1 MWMSGDGQ
9 QDRNRGGIMHS
20 WFAELIAPDVDD
32 VLTQQALEARDA
44 QRNRA
49 RRLKNL
55 QVKTVRR
62 GP

>member
-1 MWMSGDGQ
+1 
-9 QDRNRGGIMHS
+9 MHS

-32 VLTQQALEARDA
+32 VPTQQAVEARAA
-44 QRNRA
+44 QRSRA